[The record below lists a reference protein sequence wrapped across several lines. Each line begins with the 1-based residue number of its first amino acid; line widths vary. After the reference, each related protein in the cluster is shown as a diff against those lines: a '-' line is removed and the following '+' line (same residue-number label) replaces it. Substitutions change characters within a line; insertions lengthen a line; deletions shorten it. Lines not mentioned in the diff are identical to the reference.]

1 MKISDLIPWVG
12 TKYGT
17 PARRSGADPLRALQA
32 DIDHAFGDFWRRFD
46 LPMLGGADPRQLDP
60 RVDVRDTGKAV
71 EVIAE
76 LPGMSEADV
85 EIAVAD
91 GVLNIRGEK
100 KAERE
105 TEKKGYVVRERS
117 YGTTERVV
125 LLPEGLDLD
134 SAKATF
140 KNGVLTVT
148 IAKTAAAQA
157 AVKHISVQAA

>member
-1 MKISDLIPWVG
+1 MKISDLVPWTG
-12 TKYGT
+12 TKQVT
-17 PARRSGADPLRALQA
+17 PARRNGADPLRALQA
-32 DIDHAFGDFWRRFD
+32 EIDRAFGDFWRRFD
-46 LPMLGGADPRQLDP
+46 LPLPGGTDARELSP

-85 EIAVAD
+85 EVTVAD
-91 GVLNIRGEK
+91 GVLTIRGEK

-105 TEKKGYVVRERS
+105 TEKKGYVVRELS
-117 YGTTERVV
+117 HGTTERVV

-148 IAKTAAAQA
+148 IAKTEAAQA
-157 AVKHISVQAA
+157 AVKQIPVQAA